1 MMSVFVAQG
10 GKWNQPYLHEAQPK
24 LQGNIHKTHVL

>member
-1 MMSVFVAQG
+1 MMSVFMAQG
-10 GKWNQPYLHEAQPK
+10 GKWNQLYFHKTQPK